1 MSSDEDELNYVPKSE
16 AERQALRWAFALNV
30 GLAAGLAITGLV
42 ADSSALIANA
52 LDNTSDALVY
62 AISLYAA
69 TRGTRWKVRAARLS
83 GSMLLVLAAGV
94 LIDVVRRWFGTPEP
108 VGPLIITM
116 AVIAAAVNI
125 LCLIMLKRH
134 RAGDVHLR
142 AAWTFS
148 INDML
153 SNLGVLLAGLLV
165 MWLGR
170 AWPDLVVGLAIA
182 AVAAKGG
189 VEILLDV
196 QRMHHQVPD
205 ATE

>member
-1 MSSDEDELNYVPKSE
+1 MTDDDDELDYVPKSG
-16 AERQALRWAFALNV
+16 AERRALRWALVLNV
-30 GLAAGLAITGLV
+30 GLAVGLAITGMV

-69 TRGTRWKVRAARLS
+69 TRGTGWKVRAARFS
-83 GSMLLVLAAGV
+83 GVTLLVLGAAI
-94 LIDVVRRWFGTPEP
+94 LIDVVRRFFGTPEP
-108 VGPLIITM
+108 LGALIIAM
-116 AVIAAAVNI
+116 AVVAAAVNI
-125 LCLIMLKRH
+125 LCLMILKTH
-134 RAGDVHLR
+134 RAGDVNLR

-153 SNLGVLLAGLLV
+153 SNLGVLLAGVLV

-170 AWPDLVVGLAIA
+170 PWPDLVVGLAIA

-189 VEILLDV
+189 MEILLDV
-196 QRMHHQVPD
+196 RRVGREAGKSPQ
-205 ATE
+205 